1 VTFTGHGNYSS
12 YHSNKSVPFTI
23 ACAILVP
30 PGEKCM
36 DGLYMCVNPRVADP
50 CPHLSRRLSK
60 LQMINVIS
68 VLMELVNI
76 QRVTSQIFPASRT
89 RPRAGLFKCII
100 ASHDSIQV
108 FMSMEDHTRMTR
120 RSTRLPSIPSKTSYW
135 ATSTEWN
142 ELPS

>member
-89 RPRAGLFKCII
+89 RPQVYSS
-100 ASHDSIQV
+100 ASLPA
-108 FMSMEDHTRMTR
+108 MT
-120 RSTRLPSIPSKTSYW
+120 PSKFSCLWKTIH
-135 ATSTEWN
+135 A
-142 ELPS
+142 